1 MNRLWSS
8 FIILAV
14 IVIFIFVGY
23 EVYLSS
29 TGANATFSKTV
40 SSIEPSL
47 GTAKLAHFT
56 SLVGNMP
63 IADKA
68 LDNK

>member
-1 MNRLWSS
+1 MNKLWTN

-14 IVIFIFVGY
+14 IVIFVAVGY

-40 SSIEPSL
+40 TAINPSL
-47 GTAKLAHFT
+47 GTEKLSYFS
-56 SLVGNMP
+56 SLIANMP
-63 IADKA
+63 LEDSA